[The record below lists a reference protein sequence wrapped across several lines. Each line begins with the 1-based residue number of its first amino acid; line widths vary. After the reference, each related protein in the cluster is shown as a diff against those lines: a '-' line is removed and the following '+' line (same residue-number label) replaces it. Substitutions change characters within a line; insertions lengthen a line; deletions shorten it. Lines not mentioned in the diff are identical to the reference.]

1 MSENVRD
8 NLGIYKKGKRGGLGS
23 FYFMI
28 GIMFYLMLWFYVI
41 D

>member
-1 MSENVRD
+1 MSETTQ
-8 NLGIYKKGKRGGLGS
+8 GFIKRAGRKGGLGS
-23 FYFMI
+23 SYFMI